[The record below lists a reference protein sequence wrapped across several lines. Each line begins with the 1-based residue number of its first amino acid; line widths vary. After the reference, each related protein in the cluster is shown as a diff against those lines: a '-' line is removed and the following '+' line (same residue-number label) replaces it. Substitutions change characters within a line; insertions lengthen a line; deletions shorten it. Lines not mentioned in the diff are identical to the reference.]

1 MSFLIDTNICI
12 YFLKGMFHLVE
23 KFDEIG
29 IDNLYISEITIAEL
43 KFGAAKSDHP
53 TKNKKVIEELIN
65 KFNQI
70 PIYKSLDIFAEEKAS
85 LQKKGN
91 IVDDFDLLIGATAL
105 ANNMIL
111 VTNNEKHFNR
121 LKGIQLENWTKNNQS
136 TEIP

>member
-12 YFLKGMFHLVE
+12 CFLKGMFDLVE

-29 IDNLYISEITIAEL
+29 IDNLYISEITVAEL

-53 TKNKKVIEELIN
+53 IKNKIVIEELIS

-70 PIYKSLDIFAEEKAS
+70 PIYKSLDIFAEEKAR
-85 LQKKGN
+85 LQKNGN
-91 IVDDFDLLIGATAL
+91 IVDDFDLLIGATAV

-111 VTNNEKHFNR
+111 VTNNEKHFKR
-121 LKGIQLENWTKNNQS
+121 LNGIHIENWTK
-136 TEIP
+136 

>member
-12 YFLKGMFHLVE
+12 YFLKGMFDLVE

-29 IDNLYISEITIAEL
+29 IDNLYISEITVAEL

-53 TKNKKVIEELIN
+53 IKNKIVIDELIS

-70 PIYKSLDIFAEEKAS
+70 PIYKSLDIFAEEKAR

-91 IVDDFDLLIGATAL
+91 IVDDFDLLIGSTAV
-105 ANNMIL
+105 ANSMIL
-111 VTNNEKHFNR
+111 VTNNEKHFKR
-121 LKGIQLENWTKNNQS
+121 LKGIQLENWTK
-136 TEIP
+136 

>member
-12 YFLKGMFHLVE
+12 YFLKGMFDLVE

-43 KFGAAKSDHP
+43 KFGAAKSEHP
-53 TKNKKVIEELIN
+53 TKNKIVIEELIS

-70 PIYKSLDIFAEEKAS
+70 PIYKSLDIFAEEKAR

-111 VTNNEKHFNR
+111 VTNNEKHFKR
-121 LKGIQLENWTKNNQS
+121 LKGIQLENWTK
-136 TEIP
+136 

>member
-12 YFLKGMFHLVE
+12 YFLKGMFDLVE

-43 KFGAAKSDHP
+43 KFGAAKSEHP
-53 TKNKKVIEELIN
+53 IKNKIVIDELIS

-70 PIYKSLDIFAEEKAS
+70 PIYKSLDIFAEEKAR
-85 LQKKGN
+85 LQKNGN
-91 IVDDFDLLIGATAL
+91 IVDDFDLLIGASAV

-111 VTNNEKHFNR
+111 VTNNEKHFKR
-121 LKGIQLENWTKNNQS
+121 LKGIQLENWTK
-136 TEIP
+136 

>member
-12 YFLKGMFHLVE
+12 YFLKGMFELVE

-29 IDNLYISEITIAEL
+29 IDNLYISEITVAEL

-53 TKNKKVIEELIN
+53 IKNKIVIEELIS

-70 PIYKSLDIFAEEKAS
+70 PIYKSLDIFAEEKAR

-91 IVDDFDLLIGATAL
+91 IVDDFDLLIGATAV

-111 VTNNEKHFNR
+111 VTNNEKHFKR
-121 LKGIQLENWTKNNQS
+121 LKGIQLENWTK
-136 TEIP
+136 

>member
-12 YFLKGMFHLVE
+12 YFLKGMFDLVK

-43 KFGAAKSDHP
+43 KFGAAKSEHP
-53 TKNKKVIEELIN
+53 IKNRIVIDELIS

-70 PIYKSLDIFAEEKAS
+70 PIYKSLDIFAEEKAR
-85 LQKKGN
+85 LQKNGN
-91 IVDDFDLLIGATAL
+91 IVDDFDLLIGASAV

-111 VTNNEKHFNR
+111 VTNNEKHFKR
-121 LKGIQLENWTKNNQS
+121 LKGIQVENWTK
-136 TEIP
+136 